1 MQPFNTFTGIVA
13 PIDRPN
19 VDTDSII
26 PKQYLKSI
34 KRTGFGPNLFD
45 DWRYLDPGN
54 PGDNHNNR
62 RINPDFVLNQDR
74 YKDADILLARENF
87 GCGSS
92 REHAVWSLMEYGFR
106 AIIAPSFAEIFY
118 SNSFKNGFLPIVLD
132 TKIIDQLFH
141 ETFSTEGYALM
152 VDLENLIVIT
162 PDKNEI
168 IFKVNANL
176 QNMLLKGQDEIDNT
190 LTYADDIRVFEQRRK
205 QITPWLFQEGE

>member
-1 MQPFNTFTGIVA
+1 MQ
-13 PIDRPN
+13 
-19 VDTDSII
+19 
-26 PKQYLKSI
+26 
-34 KRTGFGPNLFD
+34 NLFD

-132 TKIIDQLFH
+132 TEIIDQLFH

-190 LTYADDIRVFEQRRK
+190 LTYADDIRVFSGVAVIFLIAGA
-205 QITPWLFQEGE
+205 QISEFRYA

>member
-141 ETFSTEGYALM
+141 ETFSTEGYAVM